1 VIEVLWTFG
10 MKKEIQSPLS
20 RRMILYIVLCS
31 SAITLLLT
39 ANQLYR
45 DYQTDVGIINA
56 GFEQIKNVHLKS
68 LEATVWATDIDKL
81 QTQIDGISNLPD
93 IEYVSVTED
102 GKTLASVGEI
112 TGKNLV
118 SNSYPLTHL
127 HKGKNLSIGIVK
139 VVANL
144 DSAYFRVLDRAV
156 VILVSNA
163 IKTLLVATFM
173 LLIFHLVV
181 TRHLISIAQYIS
193 NIRLDN
199 PAKPLQLS
207 RKKRAKEK
215 ADELDFVVNSI
226 NETSKRVRRGFDDV
240 QQAQKLLRENE
251 EILRSFMDNVPAL
264 VSLKRL
270 EGRYILMNNEY
281 TKQFD
286 LGQEEGEGS
295 NASDIFSKE
304 MVELFGI
311 HESEVIEAKKI
322 LPRNI

>member
-1 VIEVLWTFG
+1 
-10 MKKEIQSPLS
+10 
-20 RRMILYIVLCS
+20 MILYIVLCS

-56 GFEQIKNVHLKS
+56 GFEQNKNVHLKS

-127 HKGKNLSIGIVK
+127 HKVKNLSIGIVK

-156 VILVSNA
+156 VIIVSNA
-163 IKTLLVATFM
+163 IKTLLVAAFM

-193 NIRLDN
+193 DIRLDN

-207 RKKRAKEK
+207 RKKGRKKKRTSWISSSIPLMKHPKGFGAALMTSNKPKNFCVKTRKFFVRLWITSPRWCPLRAWKG
-215 ADELDFVVNSI
+215 V
-226 NETSKRVRRGFDDV
+226 
-240 QQAQKLLRENE
+240 
-251 EILRSFMDNVPAL
+251 
-264 VSLKRL
+264 
-270 EGRYILMNNEY
+270 
-281 TKQFD
+281 
-286 LGQEEGEGS
+286 
-295 NASDIFSKE
+295 IF
-304 MVELFGI
+304 
-311 HESEVIEAKKI
+311 
-322 LPRNI
+322 